1 MRQSQPPWECM
12 GARCCGSGRRLTNGW
27 QSSPFP
33 HLAWKD
39 INAPKASSPPNRAL
53 IDRHRRVGYVLYIY
67 KHRAFRSLP
76 GARSL
81 AIVITHASA
90 FEQPDTLGAN
100 ASAQSHGAR
109 PLARFAGLCWGQP
122 IAGVFRQAWL
132 RAQRHIPTWRPELS
146 NANEQK
152 APEKKQRQKENQRC
166 ATTKISSDWLE
177 CRVSLQ
183 GSKGTFGKDNA
194 DQGPPF
200 NWQRLNWR
208 FDCETKLEIGCL
220 ISPRDRFLSNRVGT
234 IEACQGAPLISPCKP
249 WPDLSSHQN
258 LHAEPANRIRA
269 RFSEYAPSAATFS
282 GGLGR
287 VTLRAMYSLSDYWAK
302 AVCFFAAGNPGVRRE
317 QGIYPRSPP
326 CLSDCASVD
335 H

>member
-1 MRQSQPPWECM
+1 LALLLPDTRVVSPGPDLELRKEVRTRPASTANFPFRGWSAVDMRQSQPPWECM

-39 INAPKASSPPNRAL
+39 INAPKASSPPNTAL

-67 KHRAFRSLP
+67 KRRAFRSLP

-81 AIVITHASA
+81 AILITHASA

-152 APEKKQRQKENQRC
+152 APEKKQRQKEINAARRLRLAPTGSSAGFRFRVQRELLGRTMRIKVHPSIGSDSTGDST
-166 ATTKISSDWLE
+166 ARPSS
-177 CRVSLQ
+177 RSAVSFHFETGFCQIALAP
-183 GSKGTFGKDNA
+183 S
-194 DQGPPF
+194 
-200 NWQRLNWR
+200 RL
-208 FDCETKLEIGCL
+208 
-220 ISPRDRFLSNRVGT
+220 
-234 IEACQGAPLISPCKP
+234 A
-249 WPDLSSHQN
+249 
-258 LHAEPANRIRA
+258 RA
-269 RFSEYAPSAATFS
+269 R
-282 GGLGR
+282 
-287 VTLRAMYSLSDYWAK
+287 
-302 AVCFFAAGNPGVRRE
+302 
-317 QGIYPRSPP
+317 
-326 CLSDCASVD
+326 